1 MRRLIG
7 ASGAAPHPPGG
18 HRPGGF
24 LGIGRDGM
32 QVATGRAKP
41 DGHVGIA
48 SPSTRPGRGGHGHGH
63 ARRPLRSLAAGI
75 RGRGEIPVLHVAAG
89 HDAAIATY
97 RWLGFATRR
106 EMALTLLVGVPSSP
120 GQGDSRT

>member
-18 HRPGGF
+18 F

-32 QVATGRAKP
+32 LVATGGKRAKP
-41 DGHVGIA
+41 DGHLGIA
-48 SPSTRPGRGGHGHGH
+48 SPSTRPGRRGHGH